1 MLNLDKLFQLRC
13 QRCRYSEMSSGLSPD
28 LKHLF
33 EIKKCATCGGPRKF
47 RCPRCGSI
55 AVMKRVHGNSDG
67 KPPVLP
73 TD

>member
-1 MLNLDKLFQLRC
+1 MINLAKLFQLRC
-13 QRCRYSEMSSGLSPD
+13 LRCRYSEMSTGLSTD

-55 AVMKRVHGNSDG
+55 ATMKRVTGNSDEPPI
-67 KPPVLP
+67 KPA
-73 TD
+73 D